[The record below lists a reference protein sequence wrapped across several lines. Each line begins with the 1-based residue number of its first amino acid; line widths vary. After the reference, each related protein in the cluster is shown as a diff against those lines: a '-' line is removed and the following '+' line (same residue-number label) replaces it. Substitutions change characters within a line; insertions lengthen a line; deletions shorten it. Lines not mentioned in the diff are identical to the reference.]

1 MERALTSFIVLLSKA
16 LPNTSAHAAQPW
28 GLCLEYGDVATI
40 QCLVPLFENVVR
52 AVMQISGVVLF
63 IMFIIGGYNLLLS
76 GGDPKKLEQGRNT
89 LMYAI
94 LGLVLIVV
102 AYLIIQLISVITGVP
117 NLNQFTIPD
126 SL

>member
-1 MERALTSFIVLLSKA
+1 MERALSSVIAFVLHA
-16 LPNTSAHAAQPW
+16 LPNSSAYAAQDW
-28 GLCLEYGDVATI
+28 GNCVIDEVATI
-40 QCLVPLFENVVR
+40 QCFVPLFKNVVM

-63 IMFIIGGYNLLLS
+63 IMFIIGGYHLLLS

>member
-1 MERALTSFIVLLSKA
+1 VERVLSSVIVAFLYA
-16 LPNTSAHAAQPW
+16 LPKTSVYAAQDW
-28 GLCLEYGDVATI
+28 GTCVIDEVATI
-40 QCLVPLFENVVR
+40 QCLVPLFENIVM

-63 IMFIIGGYNLLLS
+63 IMFIIGGYHLLLS